1 MPRPGCE
8 GFSSF
13 VPKGKK
19 PEQSGARSSQIRR
32 PNRKSLPKNLCNV
45 PICHLEIK
53 IQKSSLDFKD
63 F

>member
-19 PEQSGARSSQIRR
+19 PEQSGARSSPVVHKAKR
-32 PNRKSLPKNLCNV
+32 LPKEKQRRFC
-45 PICHLEIK
+45 IMAGAQ
-53 IQKSSLDFKD
+53 QKEHG
-63 F
+63 